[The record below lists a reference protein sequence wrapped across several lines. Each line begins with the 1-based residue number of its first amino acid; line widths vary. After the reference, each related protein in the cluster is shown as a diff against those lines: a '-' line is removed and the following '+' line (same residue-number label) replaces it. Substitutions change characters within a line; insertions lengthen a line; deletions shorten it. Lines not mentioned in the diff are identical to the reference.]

1 MNRSLFL
8 LPLLVAAL
16 LLPLSAQAHKLSIFV
31 WPEGSEIHGE
41 VKFSGDRQA
50 KNVPITVQNAA
61 DSTVLIETVCDEQ
74 GEFHI
79 ALPEQVLKSHPD
91 LLFVANGGEGHR
103 GEWLLPAKEYAEEA
117 VSSLSTAAPSSSS
130 GAAVDEQV
138 LRRIVAEE
146 VRKGL
151 SPVRKALAE
160 SRDHEPELHD
170 ILGGIG
176 WIVGVV
182 GLLAWFHSRKEK
194 IKKQSII
201 LVPKNICER
210 EKNGKEVDDC

>member
-1 MNRSLFL
+1 MNRSFLL
-8 LPLLVAAL
+8 LPLLLVAL
-16 LLPLSAQAHKLSIFV
+16 LLPLSAQAHKLSIFA

-50 KNVPITVQNAA
+50 KHVAITVQNAA
-61 DSTVLIETVCDEQ
+61 DSTVLAKTVCDEQ
-74 GEFHI
+74 GDFHV
-79 ALPEQVLKSHPD
+79 ALPEHVLKSHPD

-176 WIVGVV
+176 WII
-182 GLLAWFHSRKEK
+182 GLIGIAAWAQSRRK
-194 IKKQSII
+194 SIS
-201 LVPKNICER
+201 
-210 EKNGKEVDDC
+210 